1 MSDFCG
7 DVKVLELS
15 KTASTTPLLPRPQF
29 KTLLKLFDFVV
40 EFKQR
45 MKGLFFSFTFVC
57 ISMQFCCAREWEFD
71 ARHDQVSYIANYYEL
86 KISRYRCY
94 LASRN
99 VFNCVFL
106 LKCLFVCK
114 IFSFLH
120 RTTNIII
127 IYFKE
132 LL

>member
-45 MKGLFFSFTFVC
+45 MKGLFFFFYVC
-57 ISMQFCCAREWEFD
+57 MYKYAILLRARMG
-71 ARHDQVSYIANYYEL
+71 I
-86 KISRYRCY
+86 
-94 LASRN
+94 
-99 VFNCVFL
+99 
-106 LKCLFVCK
+106 
-114 IFSFLH
+114 
-120 RTTNIII
+120 
-127 IYFKE
+127 
-132 LL
+132 